1 MDISQIT
8 ENWPVSH
15 GVYVVRDISI
25 SHTIGAIHTYQVMFL
40 IPVISQCKL
49 KNVIVVSKPKPGR
62 TELYDGSVSVFKHKT
77 HKKHV
82 LNFLTVL
89 ASFFSLPF
97 SNNLIFKQSWKKRN
111 KKEDLSIL
119 LFYPQSIYLKQSSK
133 RQNQGRELR
142 SESGKHISPTTTLVL
157 LTR

>member
-15 GVYVVRDISI
+15 GVYVVRDISR
-25 SHTIGAIHTYQVMFL
+25 SHTIRAIHTYQVMFL

-62 TELYDGSVSVFKHKT
+62 TELYDGSVSICIQT
-77 HKKHV
+77 QDTQKKHV

-119 LFYPQSIYLKQSSK
+119 FFSFIRNRFILHKAQ
-133 RQNQGRELR
+133 R
-142 SESGKHISPTTTLVL
+142 GKTKAGNLDPSLGNT
-157 LTR
+157 